1 MINYYETL
9 PDCILTDSTPFFKKS
24 IVTIWPYFV
33 DVTKIWHYNFVKIGE
48 KIFLAIKRCFLV
60 KCHLAQCI
68 LGHNVIWSMSMLG
81 LVRTTASTI
90 TWPDFVFKI
99 V

>member
-1 MINYYETL
+1 MINYCETL

-24 IVTIWPYFV
+24 IVT
-33 DVTKIWHYNFVKIGE
+33 YNFVKIGE

-68 LGHNVIWSMSMLG
+68 LGYNVIWSMNMLG
-81 LVRTTASTI
+81 LVRTTTNTI